1 MLAELVGRT
10 EDWLSKVE
18 GNRIQLDRLSVINAL
33 ARELDVA
40 VGDLLAER
48 SSVEWTQETGRR
60 TVPALREGLITYRQ
74 LIPSRSRALTLQTT
88 DTLVERVRSVWDAYQ
103 ASRFGYM
110 TASLPTLI
118 EDLSCAVDHYGGA
131 EKVRCQRLLALT
143 YQASTAVLTKIG
155 ETDLACVAAQ
165 RGYDLA
171 EQADE
176 PVARVSLT
184 RSVCHA
190 LLSAGRYT
198 DAVDLISDAPRTVE
212 PIGANSSRAFISVFG
227 TMYLTGAMAA
237 SRADDRDTTNEF
249 LSHADTAARRLG
261 RDDNLM
267 WTAFG
272 PTNVAI
278 HRVATAIELGNVE
291 FALEL
296 GRRVDPAPLPV
307 ERQVRHRLEIA
318 RLHSARNERDASLRM
333 ILDAERVAP
342 EQVRHHALSR
352 DLVLTLM
359 RRTKGTPG
367 DDLTGLA
374 TRLNVA

>member
-1 MLAELVGRT
+1 MKDASAQLTIGERVSWYRRRRGLTQRVLAELVGRT

-40 VGDLLAER
+40 LGDLLAEK
-48 SSVEWTQETGRR
+48 SLVDWTQETGRR
-60 TVPALREGLITYRQ
+60 TVPALREALITYRQ
-74 LIPSRSRALTLQTT
+74 LIPSRSRARTLQTT

-103 ASRFGYM
+103 ASRFGYT

-118 EDLSCAVDHYGGA
+118 EDLSYAVDHYDGA

-143 YQASTAVLTKIG
+143 YQA
-155 ETDLACVAAQ
+155 
-165 RGYDLA
+165 
-171 EQADE
+171 
-176 PVARVSLT
+176 
-184 RSVCHA
+184 
-190 LLSAGRYT
+190 
-198 DAVDLISDAPRTVE
+198 
-212 PIGANSSRAFISVFG
+212 
-227 TMYLTGAMAA
+227 M
-237 SRADDRDTTNEF
+237 
-249 LSHADTAARRLG
+249 
-261 RDDNLM
+261 
-267 WTAFG
+267 
-272 PTNVAI
+272 
-278 HRVATAIELGNVE
+278 ELGNVE

-352 DLVLTLM
+352 DLVLAWM
-359 RRTKGTPG
+359 RRTKGAPG

-374 TRLNVA
+374 TRLNVG